1 MSEDLATLASGTYS
15 VTVTDANG
23 CTTTSSATLVSINAL
38 PTVTVTS
45 IPSSGAVCTGASIT
59 LSGVGATSY
68 VWDNGITNSTS
79 FVPSSTITYT
89 VTGTDANGCVN
100 TSSQLV
106 TVNSLPTSPV
116 ANSISLDY
124 NGLQQSTSDL
134 IPASGQSI
142 SWFTASTGGL
152 SSTKPQG
159 TNVGTYNSYANAIIN
174 ATGCISSTR
183 TLVFLTINKKPITI
197 TVDAGQTK
205 EYGAANPTTYT
216 YGVSP
221 TLATGLSPLNGTLT
235 RAAGETVAP
244 WAIEQND
251 LTTAN
256 NPNYTINYVGNNFTI
271 TKKSIT
277 ITVDAGQTKIYGAAN
292 PATYTYGVSPSLTGL
307 AALNGTLTRIA
318 GETVG
323 PWAIEQNDLTTANNA
338 NYTINYVG
346 NDFTITQK
354 PLTITATA
362 GQTKVYGTADPSS
375 FPFTLS
381 APLLF
386 GDVLTGALSRV
397 PGEPAGT
404 YAIQQGTLTN
414 ANYDITYVGSNFV
427 ITTAPLSI
435 TGITGANK
443 IYDGTTIATI
453 NGTASY
459 VGLVAADAGLAI
471 AGTPVFNFNNKNVFA
486 SKPITVTGF
495 TAPSANYTLTQPTGL
510 TGDITPK
517 TAIIN
522 IVASNKQYDGTTT
535 ATVTLSSSS
544 FISPDIVTINYT
556 SATFDTKEVN
566 NGKTV
571 TVTGINLTGAD
582 APNYVVASTTATAL
596 ADITGTSI
604 PFAVPNAFSP
614 NGDGINDKF
623 KIIFNNT
630 TGVTLRMQIFNRN
643 GILMFSTTNISAEW
657 DGRSLKG
664 VMQDMGIYFVKYR
677 IEIAGGITY
686 EDTPRIYL
694 LK

>member
-1 MSEDLATLASGTYS
+1 M
-15 VTVTDANG
+15 
-23 CTTTSSATLVSINAL
+23 
-38 PTVTVTS
+38 
-45 IPSSGAVCTGASIT
+45 
-59 LSGVGATSY
+59 
-68 VWDNGITNSTS
+68 
-79 FVPSSTITYT
+79 
-89 VTGTDANGCVN
+89 
-100 TSSQLV
+100 
-106 TVNSLPTSPV
+106 
-116 ANSISLDY
+116 
-124 NGLQQSTSDL
+124 
-134 IPASGQSI
+134 
-142 SWFTASTGGL
+142 
-152 SSTKPQG
+152 
-159 TNVGTYNSYANAIIN
+159 
-174 ATGCISSTR
+174 
-183 TLVFLTINKKPITI
+183 
-197 TVDAGQTK
+197 
-205 EYGAANPTTYT
+205 
-216 YGVSP
+216 
-221 TLATGLSPLNGTLT
+221 
-235 RAAGETVAP
+235 
-244 WAIEQND
+244 
-251 LTTAN
+251 
-256 NPNYTINYVGNNFTI
+256 
-271 TKKSIT
+271 
-277 ITVDAGQTKIYGAAN
+277 
-292 PATYTYGVSPSLTGL
+292 
-307 AALNGTLTRIA
+307 
-318 GETVG
+318 
-323 PWAIEQNDLTTANNA
+323 
-338 NYTINYVG
+338 
-346 NDFTITQK
+346 
-354 PLTITATA
+354 
-362 GQTKVYGTADPSS
+362 
-375 FPFTLS
+375 
-381 APLLF
+381 
-386 GDVLTGALSRV
+386 

-471 AGTPVFNFNNKNVFA
+471 AGTPVFNFNNKNKGTT
-486 SKPITVTGF
+486 KPITVTGF

-544 FISPDIVTINYT
+544 FISPDIVTNNYT

-582 APNYVVASTTATAL
+582 APNYVVASTAATAL

>member
-1 MSEDLATLASGTYS
+1 MRGFFRCCFYGDTSIYIKNKYNILIALKKRVLYIILGLLLLSVKGMGQIVYDGTSQAPGYTTPCFGGTLSFQFTGTGSYNSPFPPKNVGVYTLTVGSTACPTLFTSVNFSITPAALTITAVDKTKVYGAINPALTVSYTGLVNGDAAPTTLPTISTTALQSSPAGTYPI
-15 VTVTDANG
+15 TA
-23 CTTTSSATLVSINAL
+23 
-38 PTVTVTS
+38 
-45 IPSSGAVCTGASIT
+45 TGAADVNYTI
-59 LSGVGATSY
+59 SY
-68 VWDNGITNSTS
+68 V
-79 FVPSSTITYT
+79 
-89 VTGTDANGCVN
+89 
-100 TSSQLV
+100 
-106 TVNSLPTSPV
+106 
-116 ANSISLDY
+116 
-124 NGLQQSTSDL
+124 
-134 IPASGQSI
+134 
-142 SWFTASTGGL
+142 
-152 SSTKPQG
+152 
-159 TNVGTYNSYANAIIN
+159 
-174 ATGCISSTR
+174 
-183 TLVFLTINKKPITI
+183 
-197 TVDAGQTK
+197 
-205 EYGAANPTTYT
+205 
-216 YGVSP
+216 
-221 TLATGLSPLNGTLT
+221 NGTLSVT
-235 RAAGETVAP
+235 RVA
-244 WAIEQND
+244 
-251 LTTAN
+251 
-256 NPNYTINYVGNNFTI
+256 
-271 TKKSIT
+271 
-277 ITVDAGQTKIYGAAN
+277 
-292 PATYTYGVSPSLTGL
+292 
-307 AALNGTLTRIA
+307 
-318 GETVG
+318 
-323 PWAIEQNDLTTANNA
+323 
-338 NYTINYVG
+338 
-346 NDFTITQK
+346 
-354 PLTITATA
+354 LTISATA
-362 GQTKVYGTADPSS
+362 GQTKVYGTNDPTS
-375 FPFTLS
+375 FTYTLS
-381 APLLF
+381 APLLT
-386 GDVLTGALSRV
+386 GDVLTGALSRM

-459 VGLVAADAGLAI
+459 IGLVPADAGLAVT
-471 AGTPVFNFNNKNVFA
+471 GTPVFNFNNKNKGTT
-486 SKPITVTGF
+486 KPITVTGF

-522 IVASNKQYDGTTT
+522 IVANNKQYDGTTA
-535 ATVTLSSSS
+535 ATVIPSRSS
-544 FISPDIVTINYT
+544 FISTDDVTINYT
-556 SATFDTKEVN
+556 SATFDTKDVGVN
-566 NGKTV
+566 KTV

-582 APNYVVASTTATAL
+582 APNYVVASTTAIAL